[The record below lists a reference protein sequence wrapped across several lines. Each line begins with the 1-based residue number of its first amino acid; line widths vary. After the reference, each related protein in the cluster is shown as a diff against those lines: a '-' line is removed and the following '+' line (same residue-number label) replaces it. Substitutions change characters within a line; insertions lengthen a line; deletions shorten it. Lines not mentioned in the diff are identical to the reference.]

1 MKIETT
7 CSGLKP
13 GSTERKRVKL
23 LMSSPAPTS
32 STSAKAIS
40 ASTNIWRN
48 PIDTHNSSLDWAGA
62 RRWCATRQSGAFAG
76 WRPNRGWDDHIF
88 ATRLFSYTFRLC
100 LERQPR
106 ELGEFVIVHELV
118 HLLAPNHG
126 KVFN

>member
-1 MKIETT
+1 MLRVEARIDRAQAHEAFDEQPGPNQQHQRQGHLRLNQHLGKSHRHAQFIP
-7 CSGLKP
+7 GL
-13 GSTERKRVKL
+13 G
-23 LMSSPAPTS
+23 
-32 STSAKAIS
+32 
-40 ASTNIWRN
+40 
-48 PIDTHNSSLDWAGA
+48 GA
-62 RRWCATRQSGAFAG
+62 RRWYATRQSGAFAG